1 MPYHNISTIPQQLLD
16 YSFWHLPD
24 TSKLQL
30 HTNIKRI
37 DLKELYATIH
47 LNLYEQNIITKET
60 EPYTTPIIPLIK
72 EWKENKHNLTE
83 HNKKHLLY
91 QINSAYLKLN
101 NKYLIYQV
109 LKNLYTN
116 LTKDNNIIYIDTDV
130 IYLYNTTNDI
140 ITNLNKVYGNY
151 PSELTIT
158 TLDYLYIIR
167 HKLVAEQKEGITKTN
182 LDRLTIHRQN
192 NTVKSKITSD
202 NIDLKQTFN
211 ILIREDKL
219 NKLLEV

>member
-24 TSKLQL
+24 TSKLHL

-37 DLKELYATIH
+37 DLRELYATIY
-47 LNLYEQNIITKET
+47 LNLHDKGLITQQT
-60 EPYTTPIIPLIK
+60 EPYITSIIPLIK
-72 EWKENKHNLTE
+72 EWKKT
-83 HNKKHLLY
+83 KHLLDREERK
-91 QINSAYLKLN
+91 QLTSKINSSFLKLQ
-101 NKYLIYQV
+101 NKYLLHQV
-109 LKNLYTN
+109 LKNLYTK
-116 LTKDNNIIYIDTDV
+116 LTTNNNIIYIDTDV
-130 IYLYNTTNDI
+130 IYLNNATNDI

-158 TLDYLYIIR
+158 SLDYLYIIR
-167 HKLVAEQKEGITKTN
+167 HKLVAEQQEGITKTN

-192 NTVKSKITSD
+192 NTTKSKILSD